1 MELVEE
7 NTNGVI
13 DMDNL
18 IVKLSM
24 DMFNRKYKI
33 KCNDV
38 LNSTH
43 IKNIHPKDFRFY
55 NKRLL
60 HLFKSLLVKGQ
71 SNKKMDDI
79 DNYITNIPSE
89 IVEMGDE
96 FITQCILFF
105 KREDTN
111 ELIQQDLIESIE
123 NVEYCEDRS
132 EVIMGTSYEYDKQ
145 LYKSSHPQNSGV
157 FEIESDTNE
166 DCKMIPI
173 KRDFNLRDNRLRLKG
188 ITKNNNMT
196 ILYEEDET
204 KR

>member
-1 MELVEE
+1 MELTE
-7 NTNGVI
+7 NLDNGM

-18 IVKLSM
+18 IIKLSM
-24 DMFNRKYKI
+24 DMFNRKYKL

-38 LNSTH
+38 VNSTP
-43 IKNIHPKDFRFY
+43 IKNVHPKDLRFY

-60 HLFKSLLVKGQ
+60 HLFKSLLLKNQ
-71 SNKKMDDI
+71 STKKLEDI

-111 ELIQQDLIESIE
+111 ELIQQDLIDSIE
-123 NVEYCEDRS
+123 NVEYCEDRN
-132 EVIMGTSYEYDKQ
+132 VLIMESSYEFDKQ
-145 LYKSSHPQNSGV
+145 LYKSTLPQNSGV
-157 FEIESDTNE
+157 FEIEVDNNE
-166 DCKMIPI
+166 DCKIIPT